1 MLRHASLLSYGGAM
15 NSGPTGSV
23 MAQDP
28 INLRRKFCRVVD
40 EVGDRLDQQIAV
52 TMHA

>member
-1 MLRHASLLSYGGAM
+1 VLRHASLLSYGGAM

-28 INLRRKFCRVVD
+28 INLRCKFCRVVD